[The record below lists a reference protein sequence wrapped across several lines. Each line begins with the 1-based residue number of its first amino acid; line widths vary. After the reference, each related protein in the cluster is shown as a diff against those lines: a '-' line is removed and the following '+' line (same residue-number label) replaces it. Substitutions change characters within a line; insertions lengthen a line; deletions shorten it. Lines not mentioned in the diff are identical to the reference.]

1 MSGGKERAEAT
12 QKASRTRGGTP
23 RPTKSKADAVPRKI
37 RIRCEEGYHTQY
49 IGRRKDGT
57 QFMAFIVGV
66 PTRGKLRADDR
77 KVRWYAVLHRFDP
90 DGKHLD
96 TKALFLGT
104 KTFAYQL
111 NKPEAKLDELIRT
124 LGPVTYGDVEIRFFS
139 VRIEGTVFG
148 LVDASVPEERYQR
161 IDLVPNGLAF
171 FPPWDG
177 TYET

>member
-1 MSGGKERAEAT
+1 MSGGKEQAEAT
-12 QKASRTRGGTP
+12 LKTARSRGGTP
-23 RPTKSKADAVPRKI
+23 RPTKSKADTVPGKI
-37 RIRCEEGYHTQY
+37 RIRREEGYHTHN
-49 IGRRKDGT
+49 IGRCKDRT
-57 QFMAFIVGV
+57 KFMAFIVGV
-66 PTRGKLRADDR
+66 PTRGKLRADYR
-77 KVRWYAVLHRFDP
+77 KLRWYAVLHRFDL

-104 KTFAYQL
+104 KAFAYQL
-111 NKPEAKLDELIRT
+111 NRPEAKLDELIRA
-124 LGPVTYGDVEIRFFS
+124 LGPVTYGDVEIRLFS
-139 VRIEGTVFG
+139 VRIEDTVFG